1 MLRDAACGGEVGA
14 CSASVSCQTHASD
27 ASGCEAE
34 ATSGIAPLA
43 TTLTGFALPPSVATR
58 IVHRNLIRS
67 QPLHSS
73 CSSSCCSS
81 SRRPLPKPVCTRY
94 SSWCSAAAAAARCRD
109 TLCFLQRLR
118 EKADCDSKLLQDMG
132 ERMLQVKR
140 VIVAAAI
147 TFRRRQWIIVLSAD
161 LIELKPSDRL

>member
-1 MLRDAACGGEVGA
+1 
-14 CSASVSCQTHASD
+14 
-27 ASGCEAE
+27 
-34 ATSGIAPLA
+34 
-43 TTLTGFALPPSVATR
+43 
-58 IVHRNLIRS
+58 
-67 QPLHSS
+67 
-73 CSSSCCSS
+73 
-81 SRRPLPKPVCTRY
+81 
-94 SSWCSAAAAAARCRD
+94 
-109 TLCFLQRLR
+109 LR